1 MHIIKTAA
9 KFLFATAI
17 AASACAPAFADI
29 IALESTRASGNQN
42 FTGLVG
48 MDFQVGAAP
57 ILVTQLGAYDS
68 DANGFV
74 NPIQVGIFNIDTGML
89 IGPMATLMNASNTL
103 IGYDRFADVTDFVL
117 GTGNYSIV
125 AQGFSSADMNGNTG
139 VSNAGVAPTV
149 NGGGLISFIGNSRYS
164 TSTAFALPNTIDTG
178 PANRYDAGTFMF
190 TAVPEPTSIALL
202 GVGLLGFVLSRRKS
216 AK

>member
-1 MHIIKTAA
+1 MHIMKTAA

-29 IALESTRASGNQN
+29 IALESTRASGNQSW
-42 FTGLVG
+42 TGLVG
-48 MDFQVGAAP
+48 MDFKVGAAP

-68 DANGFV
+68 DKNGFV
-74 NPIQVGIFNIDTGML
+74 NPIKVGIFNIDTGLL
-89 IGPMATLMNASNTL
+89 IGPMATLTSASTL

-125 AQGFSSADMNGNTG
+125 ALGFSGVDMNGNTNG
-139 VSNAGVAPTV
+139 SNVGAPTV
-149 NGGGLISFIGNSRYS
+149 HDGGLITFIGTSRYS
-164 TSTAFALPNTIDTG
+164 SSTAFALPTSIDGG